1 MNAKAASILQGVLLD
16 YCLLINLQFIMLTIM
31 IVTLGVFMDFNQ
43 IISSTRV
50 FIDNAVI
57 KLRINQISQFYIMW
71 WDVFKSLAKGKYS
84 N

>member
-1 MNAKAASILQGVLLD
+1 
-16 YCLLINLQFIMLTIM
+16 M
-31 IVTLGVFMDFNQ
+31 IITLGVFIDFNR
-43 IISSTRV
+43 IIGSTRV

>member
-1 MNAKAASILQGVLLD
+1 MNAEAAPILHNVFLG
-16 YCLLINLQFIMLTIM
+16 YCLLINQKFITLTIM
-31 IVTLGVFMDFNQ
+31 IITLGVFIDFNQ
-43 IISSTRV
+43 IICLTRV